1 MITAVEFKG
10 KYNLGVNSSE
20 KFFYSKEENK
30 SEHIKNI
37 PIVIYNFEKEE
48 LDLQFISE
56 QMKKFKYSCHVA
68 FLNQMEIG
76 DDIYELSM
84 KLREMG
90 VAVFVFYDIVRRAD
104 GSIGVIGDKLNV
116 PMDRLVL
123 KDKTDDMQITELNTL
138 KREVSKIS
146 GQAINDIGVCSSPF
160 SFGENACLCA
170 VWARRIMAKYTSN
183 TEVALPSANHECME
197 ECGCIRKI
205 YITEDVEAPAV
216 TVKES
221 TKKDTGKEPKQK
233 IVKGVSNI
241 RGMF

>member
-20 KFFYSKEENK
+20 KFFYDKEENK

-48 LDLQFISE
+48 LDLEFIRE
-56 QMKKFKYSCHVA
+56 QMKRFKYSCHVA
-68 FLNQMEIG
+68 FLTQEEVG
-76 DDIYELSM
+76 DNIYALSM
-84 KLREMG
+84 ELKEMG
-90 VAVFVFYDIVRRAD
+90 VAVFVFYDIFRKED
-104 GSIGVIGDKLNV
+104 GSIGVTGDKFNV

-123 KDKTDDMQITELNTL
+123 RDKTNDMQITELNAL
-138 KREVSKIS
+138 KRAVSKIS
-146 GQAINDIGVCSSPF
+146 GQPLNDIGVCSSPF

-170 VWARRIMAKYTSN
+170 IWARRIMAKYTSN

-221 TKKDTGKEPKQK
+221 TKKDTEKEPKQK